1 MTSNFSST
9 LNIAAYHFVALPDA
23 NELCAKLLATAQ
35 ALELKGTVL
44 LASEGINLFLA
55 GKASRIN
62 EFVSQL
68 VEDSRFA
75 TLEIKRS
82 WSDTQPFR
90 KLIVKVKA
98 EIIRMNHPTIKPSFD
113 PAAQIRAPAVDAK
126 TLKRWL
132 DAGVDDNGKPVV
144 MLDTR
149 NDFEVDYG
157 TFERAVDWRI
167 KKFSDFPAA
176 FEAHKQELAGKT
188 IVSFCTG
195 GIRCE
200 KAAIYMRESAMD
212 IGISDIYQLEGGI
225 LKYFEETQHADGK
238 IDGNHYNGTCFVF
251 DQREA
256 LGGDL
261 KPLDLGADS
270 RFAIANP

>member
-1 MTSNFSST
+1 MTATNAPI
-9 LNIAAYHFVALPDA
+9 LNIAAYHFVSLPDA
-23 NELCAKLLATAQ
+23 NELCVKLLATAQ

-55 GKASRIN
+55 GKEARIN

-68 VEDSRFA
+68 VEDKRFA
-75 TLEIKRS
+75 KLEIKRS
-82 WSDTQPFR
+82 WSDTQPFK

-113 PAAQIRAPAVDAK
+113 PSAEVRAPAVDAK

-132 DAGVDDNGKPVV
+132 DAGVDDAGKPVV

-149 NDFEVDYG
+149 NDFEIDYG
-157 TFERAVDWRI
+157 TFENAIDWRI
-167 KKFSDFPAA
+167 QKFSDFPAA
-176 FEAHKQELAGKT
+176 FEAHKADLAGKT

-200 KAAIYMRESAMD
+200 KAAIYMRESGVD
-212 IGISDIYQLEGGI
+212 SGLGDIYQLEGGI
-225 LKYFEETQHADGK
+225 LKYFEETQSAAGS
-238 IDGNHYNGTCFVF
+238 NHYNGTCFVF

-261 KPLDLGADS
+261 KPRDLGDAS
-270 RFAIANP
+270 RFA